1 VAEAVEPAPGLEH
14 EPLGLLKIPPSPWAA
29 EPDPRPRRR
38 VGPERQMWR
47 RGLLRLGHAK
57 PHSATRPLNRVNHR
71 LLKVVRIVIEIQ
83 SVAGIQ
89 ARDEEGYL
97 P

>member
-14 EPLGLLKIPPSPWAA
+14 EPLGLLKNPPS
-29 EPDPRPRRR
+29 R